1 MKKLEEIQAT
11 NMKMNN
17 LEIHQKQLN
26 RASYGGEN
34 IIFMCFFLKK
44 DSDVHFHTMKTI
56 AAATVISRIVVF
68 IVILRRVY
76 SE

>member
-1 MKKLEEIQAT
+1 
-11 NMKMNN
+11 MKMNN
-17 LEIHQKQLN
+17 LEIHRNQMD

-34 IIFMCFFLKK
+34 ILCMCFRKK